1 MEQTQTIVI
10 DRLPT
15 RTWNRLKVNEAVLPW
30 DTAGSVDLGTDA
42 YDAVQHPALCL
53 TVGGQGDY
61 SHRTVRLS
69 APEGTAMTAIECY
82 ENTGNLSVETVLE
95 IGKNARIRL
104 IQVQLSKPGT
114 ILRTAVTGT
123 CAEGGKA
130 ELIQIF
136 PGNGDV
142 YADSR
147 VDLTGDGSALQA
159 DIGYLGQSSQT
170 VDLNLAVNHFG
181 KKTESEISA
190 AGALKDGAQKVFR
203 GTIDFKTGSAGSV
216 GSEQET
222 VLMLGKDAV
231 NKTVPLILCAEENV
245 EGTHG
250 ATIGELDEQTLFYF
264 ESRGF
269 DRQTAENMMARAALE
284 RLARMIDDPQT
295 REKIFKAIGGQDDDE
310 L

>member
-42 YDAVQHPALCL
+42 YDAVQHAAVCL
-53 TVGGQGDY
+53 TVSGQGSY
-61 SHRTVRLS
+61 SHRTIRLS
-69 APEGTAMTAIECY
+69 APEGTEMTAIECY
-82 ENTGNLSVETVLE
+82 ENAGNLSVETVLE

-104 IQVQLSKPGT
+104 IQLQLSNPGT
-114 ILRTAVTGT
+114 VLRTAVTGA

-159 DIGYLGQSSQT
+159 DIGYLGQNSQT

-181 KKTESEISA
+181 KKTKSEINA

-222 VLMLGKDAV
+222 VLMLGENAV

>member
-181 KKTESEISA
+181 KKTKSEISA

-222 VLMLGKDAV
+222 VLMLGEDAV

-269 DRQTAENMMARAALE
+269 DRQTAETMMARAALE

-295 REKIFKAIGGQDDDE
+295 REKIFKVIGGQDDDE